1 MAETS
6 EQTVSMT
13 APSARLPWRMRFHA
27 WWNGYELTVR
37 PKNASLDEGH
47 GEGAGTGETSGE
59 EAAEDDGPVL
69 KDESL
74 TSENWPPERI
84 DVAQWIWGEGFVS
97 PGSAIHI
104 LDLVKPLDLKDSWRL
119 LFLGAGPGGPVKFLV
134 ESSGVR
140 AKIWEPN
147 PELAKAVDKE
157 IKLYD
162 PDNPDADD
170 KPFDYVFAK
179 EAFFAIDN
187 KERLFDALVE
197 RLSKRGQILFT
208 DYVLSG
214 KGREDKEIAA
224 WLKSEPVGRH
234 PVALDE
240 HVKAIEARG
249 LKVLGTRDI
258 TDAHR
263 QLIQRGFE
271 YLSERLAR
279 EKPDPR
285 YMPLLRQELGLWT
298 HRIQAMDAGV
308 LKVSCV
314 HVGR

>member
-1 MAETS
+1 MTDTS
-6 EQTVSMT
+6 EQIAPMM

-27 WWNGYELTVR
+27 WWNGYELTIR
-37 PKNASLDEGH
+37 PKGSDA
-47 GEGAGTGETSGE
+47 AGGDAP
-59 EAAEDDGPVL
+59 EAASAADVGDAGEAGSPVL
-69 KDESL
+69 QDETL
-74 TSENWPPERI
+74 TSETWPPERL

-104 LDLVKPLDLKDSWRL
+104 LDLVKSLDLKDSWEL
-119 LFLGAGPGGPVKFLV
+119 LFLGAGLGGPVKFLI

-147 PELAKAVDKE
+147 PELAAAVGED

-162 PDNPDADD
+162 PDKPGTDS
-170 KPFDYVFAK
+170 KPFDYIFAK
-179 EAFFAIDN
+179 EAFFAIAN

-197 RLSKRGQILFT
+197 RLSKRGQMLFT

-214 KGREDKEIAA
+214 QGLEDAEIAA

-234 PVALDE
+234 PVTLDD
-240 HVKAIEARG
+240 HVKAVEARN
-249 LKVLGTRDI
+249 LKVRGTRDI
-258 TDAHR
+258 TDTHR

-298 HRIQAMDAGV
+298 HRVQAMDAGV
-308 LKVSCV
+308 LKVFCV
-314 HVGR
+314 HAGR